1 MYVNLFN
8 KNNMRKIQEQNIRK
22 LTKVGRQSIAVTIPI
37 EIVRELKWRDKQKV
51 VVEKVRGGVLIKDWK
66 K

>member
-1 MYVNLFN
+1 
-8 KNNMRKIQEQNIRK
+8 MRKLQNQNIRK

-51 VVEKVRGGVLIKDWK
+51 VVEKVRGGVFVRDWK